1 MGSCEKSTV
10 SRKGGRM
17 DKRNFRA
24 EVKKQLYLRNWSYAD
39 LAEHTRYTRGTIRIM
54 MHDDS
59 RLSKRGMGEIARAL
73 NIELEQ

>member
-1 MGSCEKSTV
+1 
-10 SRKGGRM
+10 M

-54 MHDDS
+54 MHDDT
-59 RLSKRGMGEIARAL
+59 RLSPRGMQEIANAL
-73 NIELEQ
+73 EIDLKQEEGGIKWQKQH